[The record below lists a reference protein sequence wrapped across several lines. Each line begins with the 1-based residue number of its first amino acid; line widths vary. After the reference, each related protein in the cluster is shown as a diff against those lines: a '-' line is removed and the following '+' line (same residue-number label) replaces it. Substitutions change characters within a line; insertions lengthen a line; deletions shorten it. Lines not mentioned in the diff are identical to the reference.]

1 MDWTHA
7 SLALGVFQFV
17 IALRLAN
24 LATGR
29 DTSGYVF
36 QFNNVYSSHCGSE
49 FRHLSMATSTQEDA
63 DGLTS
68 SEIRH
73 TVLLDAQVP
82 TIAIS
87 MHRLYHIIVARSR
100 ISESRKAHLTLEKR
114 QEQERDEHCE
124 RIVGILAHGVP
135 AARLASAMDNNPVL
149 SPGCKRIFREWID
162 VAALRQGN
170 DACRPKAM
178 RLGERN
184 EALNGGE

>member
-7 SLALGVFQFV
+7 SLALGVSQFV

-49 FRHLSMATSTQEDA
+49 FRPQTMATSTQEDA

-68 SEIRH
+68 SEIQH

-114 QEQERDEHCE
+114 QEQEDELCE
-124 RIVGILAHGVP
+124 RIAGILAHGVP
-135 AARLASAMDNNPVL
+135 RARLASAMDENPVL
-149 SPGCKRIFREWID
+149 TTGCKRIFREWID

-184 EALNGGE
+184 EGLNGGE

>member
-36 QFNNVYSSHCGSE
+36 QFNNVSSSHCGSE
-49 FRHLSMATSTQEDA
+49 FRPLSMATSTQEDA

-114 QEQERDEHCE
+114 QEQEEDELCE
-124 RIVGILAHGVP
+124 RIAGILAHGVP
-135 AARLASAMDNNPVL
+135 RARLASAMDENPVL
-149 SPGCKRIFREWID
+149 TTGCKRIFRQWID

-170 DACRPKAM
+170 DACQSKAM
-178 RLGERN
+178 RLGECN
-184 EALNGGE
+184 VGSNGGE